1 MERETSLFSCLKGGK
16 NMEENNTLK
25 EKLIEKLNAEYAML
39 GEELRASGVDNFM
52 ERGYE
57 YFTKQEIID
66 YLQYSEISEDSIK
79 ALLKSNDL
87 LEQIYDE
94 WLKTDGNFYEVLDV
108 PINNVMDS
116 IEFDYKEKLKSKDRE
131 R

>member
-1 MERETSLFSCLKGGK
+1 
-16 NMEENNTLK
+16 MEEKNTLK

-39 GEELRASGVDNFM
+39 RDELRESGIDNFM
-52 ERGYE
+52 ERCYE

>member
-1 MERETSLFSCLKGGK
+1 MEK
-16 NMEENNTLK
+16 NNTLK

-39 GEELRASGVDNFM
+39 RDELRQSGVDNFM

-94 WLKTDGNFYEVLDV
+94 WLKTDAHFYKILDAS
-108 PINNVMDS
+108 INNVMDS
-116 IEFDYKEKLKSKDRE
+116 VKFDYKEKLKSKDRE